1 MHSSRT
7 IAPPGPAICPTT
19 VGSDAWDSLVGMAAL
34 KDQIERRLLLPMRE
48 RTRAIRHGITPPG
61 AVLLFG
67 PPGTGKTA
75 LARAIA
81 GRLGWAFVDVDLSTV
96 ALDSARLRR
105 LFEHLFGLEE
115 VVIFFDEFEHL
126 GLNRESQ
133 TTPVEPLTAEL
144 LRGLP
149 ALRASGKLLAVCATN
164 YVRLLDPALLRPG
177 RFDLVLPIGLPDA
190 TDRAAMLADL
200 LRRRPRGAID
210 LATVVARADGLTPA
224 DLGAVCQQ
232 AAQAAFEREVAAG
245 RESRIETADL
255 LVALERYRPTVSPE
269 DVAAFREDVEHYAR
283 A

>member
-1 MHSSRT
+1 MRVSHATGTLS
-7 IAPPGPAICPTT
+7 PEICPTT
-19 VGSDAWDSLVGMAAL
+19 VASDAWDALRGMAAL
-34 KDQIERRLLLPMRE
+34 KDQIERRVLLPVSE
-48 RTRAIRHGITPPG
+48 RARANRHGITPPG
-61 AVLLFG
+61 GVLLFG

-105 LFEHLFGLEE
+105 LFDHLFRLED

-126 GLNRESQ
+126 GLKRDSQ

-149 ALRASGKLLAVCATN
+149 ALRASGRLLAVCATN

-177 RFDLVLPIGLPDA
+177 RFDLVLPVGLPDA
-190 TDRAAMLADL
+190 DDRAAMLRDL
-200 LRRRPRGAID
+200 LARRPCGAVD
-210 LATVVARADGLTPA
+210 LAAVVAHSDGLTPA

-232 AAQAAFEREVAAG
+232 AAQAAFEREVDSG
-245 RESRIETADL
+245 RESRVET
-255 LVALERYRPTVSPE
+255 
-269 DVAAFREDVEHYAR
+269 
-283 A
+283 